1 MQKSSI
7 VKIILSILAAA
18 AIIFGIVVGIKHI
31 SDNKRE
37 DTSGTSTSQSGES
50 SSDESGTADQAQAS
64 TAGETETETTAAAT
78 TKADK
83 TTTGKHTKPPKTTKT
98 PKTEKMPKTEKTTKR
113 SGSSGGKET
122 MTYHDM
128 DYSCFD
134 DCAFIGNSRVLDLK
148 NYGLAENVYAS
159 VGLTVDT
166 VFTEK
171 ASGSSVVIIDE
182 LKGKHF
188 KKIFLMFGDNEC
200 GWPNTSVFIKR
211 YAKVIAAVR
220 ERVPEAEIYLQ
231 SVLPISRAADAKNEY
246 GCNNAAIKKV
256 NEAIKQLAKDEGVR
270 YINPAASMT
279 DSQGFLPDEAA
290 SDGVHLRKKYCRIWL
305 NYLADNM

>member
-18 AIIFGIVVGIKHI
+18 AIIFGVVVGIKHI

-64 TAGETETETTAAAT
+64 TAGETETETETTAAAT

-98 PKTEKMPKTEKTTKR
+98 PKIEKTTKR

-188 KKIFLMFGDNEC
+188 KKVFLMFGDNEC

-256 NEAIKQLAKDEGVR
+256 NEAIKQLAKDEGVH

>member
-18 AIIFGIVVGIKHI
+18 AIIFGVVVGIKHI

-37 DTSGTSTSQSGES
+37 DTRTTPPPQGGKPSTNEA
-50 SSDESGTADQAQAS
+50 GTADQAQAS

-98 PKTEKMPKTEKTTKR
+98 PKTEKTTKR

-188 KKIFLMFGDNEC
+188 KKVFLMFGDNEC

>member
-18 AIIFGIVVGIKHI
+18 AIIFGVVVGIKHI

-50 SSDESGTADQAQAS
+50 SASDKVSTADQAQAS
-64 TAGETETETTAAAT
+64 TAGETETETETTAAAT

-98 PKTEKMPKTEKTTKR
+98 PKTEKTTKR

-188 KKIFLMFGDNEC
+188 KKVFLMFGDNEC

>member
-18 AIIFGIVVGIKHI
+18 AIIFGVVVGIKHI
-31 SDNKRE
+31 SDNKKE

-98 PKTEKMPKTEKTTKR
+98 PKAEKTTKR

-188 KKIFLMFGDNEC
+188 KKVFLMFGDNEC
-200 GWPNTSVFIKR
+200 CWPNTSVFIKR

>member
-18 AIIFGIVVGIKHI
+18 AIIFGVVVGIKHI

-37 DTSGTSTSQSGES
+37 DTSGTSSSQSGES

-64 TAGETETETTAAAT
+64 TAGETETETETETTAAAT

-98 PKTEKMPKTEKTTKR
+98 PKTEKTTKR

-148 NYGLAENVYAS
+148 NYGLAKNVYAS

-188 KKIFLMFGDNEC
+188 KKVFLMFGDNEC

-256 NEAIKQLAKDEGVR
+256 NEAIKQLAKDEGVH

>member
-18 AIIFGIVVGIKHI
+18 AIIFGVVVGIKHI
-31 SDNKRE
+31 SDNKKE

-50 SSDESGTADQAQAS
+50 SSDESGTTDQAQAS
-64 TAGETETETTAAAT
+64 TAGETETETETETTAAAT

-98 PKTEKMPKTEKTTKR
+98 PKTEKTTKR
-113 SGSSGGKET
+113 SGSSGSKET

-148 NYGLAENVYAS
+148 NYGLAKNVYAS

-188 KKIFLMFGDNEC
+188 KKVFLMFGDNEC

>member
-1 MQKSSI
+1 MQKKSI
-7 VKIILSILAAA
+7 IKIILSILAAA
-18 AIIFGIVVGIKHI
+18 AIISGVVVGIKHI
-31 SDNKRE
+31 SDNKKD

-64 TAGETETETTAAAT
+64 TAGETDSETASDAT

-83 TTTGKHTKPPKTTKT
+83 TTGGKHTKPPKTTKA
-98 PKTEKMPKTEKTTKR
+98 PKTEKTTKR

-128 DYSCFD
+128 DYSCFN

-188 KKIFLMFGDNEC
+188 KKVFLMFGDNEC

-246 GCNNAAIKKV
+246 GCNNAAINKV
-256 NEAIKQLAKDEGVR
+256 NEAIKQLAKDEGVH

>member
-7 VKIILSILAAA
+7 VKIILSILAVA

-98 PKTEKMPKTEKTTKR
+98 PKTEKTTKR

-188 KKIFLMFGDNEC
+188 KKVFLMFGDNEC

-246 GCNNAAIKKV
+246 GCNNAAINKV

>member
-18 AIIFGIVVGIKHI
+18 AIIFGVVVGIKHI
-31 SDNKRE
+31 SDNKKE

-50 SSDESGTADQAQAS
+50 SSDESGTADHAQAS
-64 TAGETETETTAAAT
+64 TVGETETETETTAAAT

-83 TTTGKHTKPPKTTKT
+83 TTTVKHTKPPKTTKT
-98 PKTEKMPKTEKTTKR
+98 PKTEKTTKR

-188 KKIFLMFGDNEC
+188 KKVFLMFGDNEC

-256 NEAIKQLAKDEGVR
+256 NEAIKQLAKNEGVR

>member
-18 AIIFGIVVGIKHI
+18 AIIFGVVVGIKHI
-31 SDNKRE
+31 SNNKKE
-37 DTSGTSTSQSGES
+37 GTSGTSTSQSGES
-50 SSDESGTADQAQAS
+50 SSDESSTADQAQAS

-98 PKTEKMPKTEKTTKR
+98 PKTEKTTKR

-188 KKIFLMFGDNEC
+188 KKVFLMFGDNEC

-279 DSQGFLPDEAA
+279 DSQGFLPDEAS

>member
-7 VKIILSILAAA
+7 VKIILSILAVA
-18 AIIFGIVVGIKHI
+18 AIIFGVVVGIKHI
-31 SDNKRE
+31 SDNKKE

-98 PKTEKMPKTEKTTKR
+98 PKTEKTTKR

-188 KKIFLMFGDNEC
+188 KKVFLMFGDNEC

>member
-18 AIIFGIVVGIKHI
+18 AIIFGVVVGIKHI

-64 TAGETETETTAAAT
+64 TAGETETETETTAAAT

-98 PKTEKMPKTEKTTKR
+98 PKTEKTTKR

-188 KKIFLMFGDNEC
+188 KKVFLMFGDNEC

-231 SVLPISRAADAKNEY
+231 SVLPISRAAD
-246 GCNNAAIKKV
+246 
-256 NEAIKQLAKDEGVR
+256 
-270 YINPAASMT
+270 
-279 DSQGFLPDEAA
+279 GFRR
-290 SDGVHLRKKYCRIWL
+290 DG
-305 NYLADNM
+305 

>member
-18 AIIFGIVVGIKHI
+18 AIIFGVVVGIKHI
-31 SDNKRE
+31 SDNKKE
-37 DTSGTSTSQSGES
+37 DTSGTSSSQSGES

-64 TAGETETETTAAAT
+64 TARETETETETTAAAT

-98 PKTEKMPKTEKTTKR
+98 PKTEKTTKR
-113 SGSSGGKET
+113 SGSSGSKET

-148 NYGLAENVYAS
+148 NYGLAKNVYAS

-188 KKIFLMFGDNEC
+188 KKVFLMFGDNEC

>member
-18 AIIFGIVVGIKHI
+18 AIIFGVVGGIKHI
-31 SDNKRE
+31 SDNKKE

-98 PKTEKMPKTEKTTKR
+98 PKAEKTTKR

-188 KKIFLMFGDNEC
+188 KKVFLMFGDNEC

>member
-18 AIIFGIVVGIKHI
+18 AIIFGVVVGIKHI
-31 SDNKRE
+31 SDNKKE

-50 SSDESGTADQAQAS
+50 SSDESGTADQAQDS

-98 PKTEKMPKTEKTTKR
+98 PKTEKTTKR

-188 KKIFLMFGDNEC
+188 KKVFLMFGDNEC

>member
-18 AIIFGIVVGIKHI
+18 AIIFGVVVGIKHI
-31 SDNKRE
+31 SDNKKE

-50 SSDESGTADQAQAS
+50 SSDESGTADHAQAS
-64 TAGETETETTAAAT
+64 TAGETETETTAAST

-98 PKTEKMPKTEKTTKR
+98 PKTEKTTKR

-188 KKIFLMFGDNEC
+188 KKVFLMFGDNEC

>member
-83 TTTGKHTKPPKTTKT
+83 TTTGKHTKPPKTTK
-98 PKTEKMPKTEKTTKR
+98 R

-188 KKIFLMFGDNEC
+188 KKVFLMFGDNEC

>member
-18 AIIFGIVVGIKHI
+18 AIIFGVVVGIKHI
-31 SDNKRE
+31 SDNKKE

-64 TAGETETETTAAAT
+64 TAGETETETETETTAAAT

-98 PKTEKMPKTEKTTKR
+98 PKTEKTTKR

-188 KKIFLMFGDNEC
+188 KKVFLMFGDNEC
-200 GWPNTSVFIKR
+200 GWPNTSVFINSGGQGESAR
-211 YAKVIAAVR
+211 SGDLSAI
-220 ERVPEAEIYLQ
+220 
-231 SVLPISRAADAKNEY
+231 RAAHQQSRRRKERIRLQQCGDKKSQRSDK
-246 GCNNAAIKKV
+246 AA
-256 NEAIKQLAKDEGVR
+256 R
-270 YINPAASMT
+270 
-279 DSQGFLPDEAA
+279 QG
-290 SDGVHLRKKYCRIWL
+290 
-305 NYLADNM
+305 

>member
-18 AIIFGIVVGIKHI
+18 AIIFGVVVGIKHI
-31 SDNKRE
+31 SDNKKE

-50 SSDESGTADQAQAS
+50 FSDESGTADQAQAS

-98 PKTEKMPKTEKTTKR
+98 PNTEKTTKR

-188 KKIFLMFGDNEC
+188 KKVFLMFGDNEC

-246 GCNNAAIKKV
+246 GCNNAAINKV

>member
-18 AIIFGIVVGIKHI
+18 AIIFGVVVGIKHI
-31 SDNKRE
+31 SDNKKE
-37 DTSGTSTSQSGES
+37 DTSGTSTSQSGEF

-64 TAGETETETTAAAT
+64 TAGETETETETTAAAT

-83 TTTGKHTKPPKTTKT
+83 TTTDKHTKPPKTPKTTKT
-98 PKTEKMPKTEKTTKR
+98 PKTEKTTKR

-188 KKIFLMFGDNEC
+188 KKVFLMFGDNEC

>member
-18 AIIFGIVVGIKHI
+18 AIIFGVVVGIKHI
-31 SDNKRE
+31 SDNKKE

-64 TAGETETETTAAAT
+64 TAGETETETETTAAAT

-98 PKTEKMPKTEKTTKR
+98 PKTEKTTKR
-113 SGSSGGKET
+113 SGSSGSKET

-148 NYGLAENVYAS
+148 NYGLAKNVYAS

-188 KKIFLMFGDNEC
+188 KKVFLMFGDNEC

>member
-64 TAGETETETTAAAT
+64 TAGETETETETTAAAT

-98 PKTEKMPKTEKTTKR
+98 PKTEKTTKR

-188 KKIFLMFGDNEC
+188 KKVFLMFGDNEC

-246 GCNNAAIKKV
+246 GCNNAAINKV

>member
-7 VKIILSILAAA
+7 VKIILSILAVA

-31 SDNKRE
+31 SDNKRK

-98 PKTEKMPKTEKTTKR
+98 PKTEKTTKR
-113 SGSSGGKET
+113 SGSSVGKET

-188 KKIFLMFGDNEC
+188 KKVFLMFGDNEC

-246 GCNNAAIKKV
+246 GCNNAAINKV

>member
-7 VKIILSILAAA
+7 VKIILSILAVA
-18 AIIFGIVVGIKHI
+18 AIIFGVVVGIKHI
-31 SDNKRE
+31 SDNKKE
-37 DTSGTSTSQSGES
+37 DTSGTSSSQSGES
-50 SSDESGTADQAQAS
+50 SSDESGTTDQVQAS

-98 PKTEKMPKTEKTTKR
+98 PKTEKTTKR

-188 KKIFLMFGDNEC
+188 KKVFLMFGDNEC

-211 YAKVIAAVR
+211 YAKVITAVR

>member
-7 VKIILSILAAA
+7 VKIFLSILAAA
-18 AIIFGIVVGIKHI
+18 AIIFGVVVGIKHI
-31 SDNKRE
+31 SDNKKE

-64 TAGETETETTAAAT
+64 TVGETETETETTAAAT

-98 PKTEKMPKTEKTTKR
+98 PKTEKTTKR

-188 KKIFLMFGDNEC
+188 KKVFLMFGDNEC

>member
-18 AIIFGIVVGIKHI
+18 AIIFGVVVGIKHI
-31 SDNKRE
+31 SDNKKE

-83 TTTGKHTKPPKTTKT
+83 TTTGKHTKPPETTKT
-98 PKTEKMPKTEKTTKR
+98 PKAEKTTKR

-188 KKIFLMFGDNEC
+188 KKVFLMFGDNEC

>member
-18 AIIFGIVVGIKHI
+18 AIIFGVVVGIKHI
-31 SDNKRE
+31 SDNKKE

-64 TAGETETETTAAAT
+64 TAGETETETETTAAAT

-98 PKTEKMPKTEKTTKR
+98 PKTEKTTKR

-188 KKIFLMFGDNEC
+188 KKVFLMFGDNEC

-211 YAKVIAAVR
+211 YAKVITAVR

>member
-7 VKIILSILAAA
+7 VKIILSILAVA
-18 AIIFGIVVGIKHI
+18 AIIFGVVVGIKHI
-31 SDNKRE
+31 SDNKKE
-37 DTSGTSTSQSGES
+37 DTSGTSSSQSGES
-50 SSDESGTADQAQAS
+50 SSDESGTTDQVQAS

-98 PKTEKMPKTEKTTKR
+98 PKTEKTTKR

-188 KKIFLMFGDNEC
+188 KKVFLMFGDNEC

>member
-83 TTTGKHTKPPKTTKT
+83 TTTGKHTKT
-98 PKTEKMPKTEKTTKR
+98 PKTEKTTKR

-188 KKIFLMFGDNEC
+188 KKVFLMFGDNEC

-246 GCNNAAIKKV
+246 GCNNAAINKV

>member
-18 AIIFGIVVGIKHI
+18 AIIFGVVVGIKHI
-31 SDNKRE
+31 SDNKKE

-64 TAGETETETTAAAT
+64 TAGETETETETTAAAT

-83 TTTGKHTKPPKTTKT
+83 ATTGKHTKPPKTTKT
-98 PKTEKMPKTEKTTKR
+98 PKTEKTTKR

-188 KKIFLMFGDNEC
+188 KKVFLMFGDNEC

>member
-18 AIIFGIVVGIKHI
+18 AIIFGVVVGIKHI

-37 DTSGTSTSQSGES
+37 DTSGTSSSQSGES

-98 PKTEKMPKTEKTTKR
+98 PKTEKTTKR

-188 KKIFLMFGDNEC
+188 KKVFLMFGDNEC

-220 ERVPEAEIYLQ
+220 ERVPDAEIYLQ

-246 GCNNAAIKKV
+246 GCNNAAINKV

-270 YINPAASMT
+270 YINPAVSMT

>member
-18 AIIFGIVVGIKHI
+18 AIIFGVVVGIKHI
-31 SDNKRE
+31 SDNKKE

-98 PKTEKMPKTEKTTKR
+98 PKAEKTTKR

-188 KKIFLMFGDNEC
+188 KKVFLMFGDNEC

-246 GCNNAAIKKV
+246 GCNNAAMKKSQRSD
-256 NEAIKQLAKDEGVR
+256 K
-270 YINPAASMT
+270 AAR
-279 DSQGFLPDEAA
+279 QG
-290 SDGVHLRKKYCRIWL
+290 
-305 NYLADNM
+305 

>member
-7 VKIILSILAAA
+7 VKIILSIFAAA
-18 AIIFGIVVGIKHI
+18 AIIFGVVVGIKHI

-64 TAGETETETTAAAT
+64 TAGETETETETTAAAT

-98 PKTEKMPKTEKTTKR
+98 PKTEKTTKR

-188 KKIFLMFGDNEC
+188 KKVFLMFGDNEC

>member
-7 VKIILSILAAA
+7 VKIILSIFAAA
-18 AIIFGIVVGIKHI
+18 AIIFGVVVGIKHI
-31 SDNKRE
+31 SDNKKE

-50 SSDESGTADQAQAS
+50 SSDESGTTDHAQAS
-64 TAGETETETTAAAT
+64 TAGETETKTETTEAAT

-98 PKTEKMPKTEKTTKR
+98 PKTEKTTKR

-188 KKIFLMFGDNEC
+188 KKVFLMFGDNEC

>member
-18 AIIFGIVVGIKHI
+18 AIIFGVVVGIKHI

-64 TAGETETETTAAAT
+64 TAGETETETETTAAAT

-98 PKTEKMPKTEKTTKR
+98 PKTEKTTKR

-188 KKIFLMFGDNEC
+188 KKVFLMFGDNEC

-256 NEAIKQLAKDEGVR
+256 NEAIKQLAKDEGVH

>member
-188 KKIFLMFGDNEC
+188 KKVFLMFGDNEC

-246 GCNNAAIKKV
+246 GCNNAAINKV

>member
-18 AIIFGIVVGIKHI
+18 AIIFGVVVGIKHI

-37 DTSGTSTSQSGES
+37 DTSGTSTSQSGEP

-98 PKTEKMPKTEKTTKR
+98 PKTEKTTKR

-188 KKIFLMFGDNEC
+188 KKVFLMFGDNEC

>member
-18 AIIFGIVVGIKHI
+18 AIIFGVVVGIKHI
-31 SDNKRE
+31 SNNKKE
-37 DTSGTSTSQSGES
+37 GTSGTSTSQSGES
-50 SSDESGTADQAQAS
+50 SSDESSTADQAQAS
-64 TAGETETETTAAAT
+64 TETETTAAAT

-98 PKTEKMPKTEKTTKR
+98 PKTEKTTKR

-188 KKIFLMFGDNEC
+188 KKVFLMFGDNEC